1 MARTMRRLGA
11 AALAAAVIG
20 MSLAGSR
27 ADAAE
32 INVISAGAVRAII
45 TELSEAFKRE
55 TGETVTLTFGTM
67 GVVRNKLASGAP
79 ADVVIMTDTALDDMM
94 RQGAVRPGSRTDIA
108 RTAIGVG
115 VREGATAPDISTPDA
130 LKKALLA
137 ARSLT
142 YVDPAQGATSGIH
155 FAGVLDRLGIADAVK
170 AKTTLVPG
178 GYPAE
183 LVAKGEVELVAH
195 QISEI
200 VPVKG
205 VRLVGPLPRELQ
217 KFTVYS
223 AGIATASTS
232 PERAKAF
239 VDFVTRPTF
248 REKFTEAGLNYQP

>member
-1 MARTMRRLGA
+1 MAKTMRSLGA
-11 AALAAAVIG
+11 AALVVAAVVG
-20 MSLAGSR
+20 R

-32 INVISAGAVRAII
+32 IHVISAGAVRSIV
-45 TELSEAFKRE
+45 TDLSEAFKRE
-55 TGETVTLTFGTM
+55 TGHTVTLSFGTM

-79 ADVVIMTDTALDDMM
+79 ADVVIMTDTALEEMI
-94 RQGAVRPGSRTDIA
+94 RQGAIRAGSRTDIG
-108 RTAIGVG
+108 RTAIGVA

-183 LVAKGEVELVAH
+183 LVAKGEVEMVAH

-217 KFTVYS
+217 KLTVYS
-223 AGIATASTS
+223 SGIAVASTS
-232 PERAKAF
+232 PETAKAF
-239 VDFVTRPTF
+239 VDFVTQPTF